1 MKKFGKISSIFELSI
16 SKLGHMEI
24 FIKIRERHFWL
35 ICWTFFS
42 NQGKNEDEDEKK
54 LAKWFEN
61 FISSSARDSD
71 RSLVIDQ
78 ASMSHKSSYDFLQ
91 SIIHIPNLM
100 ASVDPEIRSILLF

>member
-1 MKKFGKISSIFELSI
+1 MYHYVSGADNYQNDFS
-16 SKLGHMEI
+16 
-24 FIKIRERHFWL
+24 L
-35 ICWTFFS
+35 I
-42 NQGKNEDEDEKK
+42 D
-54 LAKWFEN
+54 AKQAILDFFEN